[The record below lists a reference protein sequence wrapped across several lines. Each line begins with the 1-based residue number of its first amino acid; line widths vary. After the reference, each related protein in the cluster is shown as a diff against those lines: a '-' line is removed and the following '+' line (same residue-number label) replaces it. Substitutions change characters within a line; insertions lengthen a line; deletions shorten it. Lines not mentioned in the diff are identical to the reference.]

1 MRQVVMFKV
10 QPVTYLAKI
19 RGLVNSDHCSSM
31 DHICLFVSVCSL
43 FGHKLDVSMD
53 IKRTDEQSDSVNVS
67 QRIGGAKILEQLRC
81 LVYTLPCLSDL
92 MIQDT

>member
-1 MRQVVMFKV
+1 
-10 QPVTYLAKI
+10 
-19 RGLVNSDHCSSM
+19 
-31 DHICLFVSVCSL
+31 
-43 FGHKLDVSMD
+43 MD